1 MNCLEIPA
9 ISEDELEQ
17 IIQLPEVTVTVASFL
32 MILSSVSLYT
42 YAHSWNFQLSCAY
55 SLVTLKILI
64 KK

>member
-42 YAHSWNFQLSCAY
+42 YAHS
-55 SLVTLKILI
+55 
-64 KK
+64 